1 MSKEMKRILFQVET
15 YKGTEGLCDMIYS
28 QLNNKDIDFGNNF
41 QITVTKRNIFTN
53 VTIDY
58 IENER

>member
-15 YKGTEGLCDMIYS
+15 CKRTEGLCDMIYS

-41 QITVTKRNIFTN
+41 QITVTKRNVFTD
-53 VTIDY
+53 VIIDY
-58 IENER
+58 MEDER